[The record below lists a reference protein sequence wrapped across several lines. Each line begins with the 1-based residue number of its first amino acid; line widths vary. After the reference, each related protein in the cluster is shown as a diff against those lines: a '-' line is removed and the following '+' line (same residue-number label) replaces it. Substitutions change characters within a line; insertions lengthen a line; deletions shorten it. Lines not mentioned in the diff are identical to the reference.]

1 MAIVID
7 TLAETAIS
15 SLLGAVTSLMK
26 EKMDLILNAKDELK
40 YLQRKLE
47 HLQKALKDADCKP
60 FFSNERNRDLEGK
73 LKDIVYDAQDI
84 IEEYQT
90 IIDLSKRQRGS
101 VSSWNKVRKPW
112 ITLCSCFKEHVS
124 ASYQLGNEI
133 KNINQRL
140 DDIEKDSKMVDLL
153 NTTPQESRGEGS
165 IGGKHDNPRET
176 THHIGTAQPLIG
188 RADDKEK
195 VKALLFDGS
204 MESSVLGKHGVSIV
218 SIVGQGGVGK
228 TTLAKMVFKEV
239 EEQFGKH
246 RWWVYVSEKPNR
258 TCLLQKILKEVC
270 KMSEREVEGIT
281 SLSELCTQLQSE
293 LSNSKFF
300 LVLDDVWE
308 LGWWEGEVENTLR
321 GGAKESK
328 ILITSRKVE
337 VSQGIG
343 AKMHKLPEMTFDES
357 WRLFLDVSLKE
368 ENELVSR
375 NLKGIGQRI
384 VGKCGGLPLVVRTV
398 GSLMR
403 TKTMTKDDWKSV
415 EKSEIWEWKMPASS
429 SSSEIC
435 GRILPGGNEYSH
447 ASPTAHTRH
456 LSIFAVDNVEATMR
470 NASAVANKSRTLL
483 SGSLPMVQF
492 TNFKWM
498 RVLSLMKCHIHEL
511 PNSIEN
517 LSLLKY
523 LDLSFSGVRQLP
535 NSIGKLWNL
544 QTLNLNHSEIEE
556 LPNEMGELSNLRYLG
571 LEHTTRLNFIAEGL
585 GKLTNLRT
593 LKRFLVCDD
602 KGDIRGCNIREL
614 KDLNKLK
621 GHLSVEGLDGGRVKV
636 IDAKDAHLK
645 EKHELTG
652 VELDFKVGK
661 NDVVGSASEQKC
673 LLEALEPPHGI
684 ESLAICD
691 YKGERPM
698 WYLDTNYVEL
708 QTLRLQCCPL
718 WATVIGIKSLE
729 KLEVNTCPT
738 LCELPSMP
746 MLKSLKIR
754 SCDGLNTIGDLPN
767 LDWLQ
772 WLEVRYCERL
782 EQVADVR
789 MPDLKRLWLS
799 NLNTLKQLPAHL
811 PSLEDLRA
819 WDLLNWEGWPAAG
832 SKELATET
840 FMPCL
845 REVEF
850 QNCPKMQTQGLIYAL
865 SELPG
870 HDGQAT
876 RLRALTVLNCPNARL
891 EWKLLQHL
899 PNLNLMLLDGAAMES
914 TLSLP
919 SDQLSTFL
927 PSLKDLTLIDS
938 RVEELK
944 WGRVPEWVWVLSQL
958 EELHLQGF
966 TEDIS
971 LGGHW
976 QCLPKLRRLSLKGF
990 LNLKSLVD
998 VNDVTPQQNDAA
1010 ATLPMDARQQIACLS
1025 KLEDLTIYRSC
1036 PALHVPQH
1044 LKDCLGERLEDRR

>member
-1 MAIVID
+1 MEQQSHPAVDKGRHRRRIAKWKFPCTRRGTDSGDEELFAFLPRHLRIASLPLALQPVEKLGKMAIVID

-60 FFSNERNRDLEGK
+60 FFSNDRNRDLEGK

-90 IIDLSKRQRGS
+90 KIELSKTERGS

-133 KNINQRL
+133 KNITQRL

-153 NTTPQESRGEGS
+153 NTTPKESRGEGS

-195 VKALLFDGS
+195 VKALLFDAS

-218 SIVGQGGVGK
+218 SIVGGK
-228 TTLAKMVFKEV
+228 
-239 EEQFGKH
+239 
-246 RWWVYVSEKPNR
+246 
-258 TCLLQKILKEVC
+258 
-270 KMSEREVEGIT
+270 
-281 SLSELCTQLQSE
+281 
-293 LSNSKFF
+293 
-300 LVLDDVWE
+300 
-308 LGWWEGEVENTLR
+308 
-321 GGAKESK
+321 
-328 ILITSRKVE
+328 
-337 VSQGIG
+337 
-343 AKMHKLPEMTFDES
+343 
-357 WRLFLDVSLKE
+357 
-368 ENELVSR
+368 
-375 NLKGIGQRI
+375 
-384 VGKCGGLPLVVRTV
+384 
-398 GSLMR
+398 
-403 TKTMTKDDWKSV
+403 
-415 EKSEIWEWKMPASS
+415 
-429 SSSEIC
+429 
-435 GRILPGGNEYSH
+435 EYSH
-447 ASPTAHTRH
+447 ASPTVHTRH
-456 LSIFAVDNVEATMR
+456 LSILAVDNVDNVEATMR
-470 NASAVANKSRTLL
+470 NASAVASKSRTLL

-498 RVLSLMKCHIHEL
+498 RVLSLMKCQIHEL

-556 LPNEMGELSNLRYLG
+556 LPNEMGELCNLRYLG

-645 EKHELTG
+645 EKHELIG
-652 VELDFKVGK
+652 VEFDFKVGK
-661 NDVVGSASEQKC
+661 NDILGSASEQKC
-673 LLEALEPPHGI
+673 LLEALEPPHGM

-738 LCELPSMP
+738 LCELLSMP

-772 WLEVRYCERL
+772 VEGCGSLEQLSHGMPALKWLDVYGCYKLKTLANMPALEWLEVRYCERL

-832 SKELATET
+832 SRELATET

-876 RLRALTVLNCPNARL
+876 RLRALTILNCPNARL

-927 PSLKDLTLIDS
+927 PSLKDLTVIDS

-944 WGRVPEWVWVLSQL
+944 WGRVPEWVWAVSQL
-958 EELHLQGF
+958 EELHLKGF

-976 QCLPKLRRLSLKGF
+976 QCLRKLRRLSLKGF

-1010 ATLPMDARQQIACLS
+1010 ATYPTDARQQIACLS

-1036 PALHVPQH
+1036 PALHLPQN
-1044 LKDCLGERLEDRR
+1044 LKDCLGERLDDRR